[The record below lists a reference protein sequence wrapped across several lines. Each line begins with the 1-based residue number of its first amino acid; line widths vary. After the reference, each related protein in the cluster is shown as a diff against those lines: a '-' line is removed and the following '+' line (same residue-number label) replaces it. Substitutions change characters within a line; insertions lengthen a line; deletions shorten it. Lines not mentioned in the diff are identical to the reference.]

1 MTEKERDQSPSGQP
15 PWLEPVGDEEAKGAT
30 RPLPLRLVIG
40 GLAAAILIL
49 FAALIWI
56 LYNRSEVPQGE
67 VVVHAPE
74 GPAKVA
80 PEDRG
85 GMQVPDQDK
94 LVFDRVTGE
103 SSEVEEKLRPEPEAP
118 LGRPEVPAL
127 DDAAPSS
134 EEVVGATRETEAA
147 PEPPA
152 QTAPAARP
160 AEDEWS
166 IQIAAFRQK
175 WHAETWLAKAEG
187 DYREVFEGLT
197 PRIEETERDMAKY
210 YRIRF
215 GPLEDRAAAR
225 ARCAKAEKAGLNC
238 IVVPPGR

>member
-1 MTEKERDQSPSGQP
+1 MTEKEQDHSSSDRP
-15 PWLEPVGDEEAKGAT
+15 PWLEPVATDTAQGAK
-30 RPLPLRLVIG
+30 RPLSLRLVIG
-40 GLAAAILIL
+40 GLATAITLL

-56 LYNRSEVPQGE
+56 LDSRGEAPQGE
-67 VVVHAPE
+67 VLVHAPE

-103 SSEVEEKLRPEPEAP
+103 SSEVEEKLRPEAEAP

-127 DDAAPSS
+127 ADAPSAS
-134 EEVVGATRETEAA
+134 EEVVGAPVPAEEAK
-147 PEPPA
+147 EPPA
-152 QTAPAARP
+152 QTAPTATRAD
-160 AEDEWS
+160 DEWS

-175 WHAETWLAKAEG
+175 WHAETWLAKAESDHG
-187 DYREVFEGLT
+187 DVFRGLT

-225 ARCAKAEKAGLNC
+225 ARCAAVEKAGLNC

>member
-1 MTEKERDQSPSGQP
+1 MTEKEQGHSSSDQP
-15 PWLEPVGDEEAKGAT
+15 PWLEPVGTDTAEGAK
-30 RPLPLRLVIG
+30 RPLSLRLVIG
-40 GLAAAILIL
+40 GLAAAIVLL

-56 LYNRSEVPQGE
+56 LYSRGAEPQGD
-67 VVVHAPE
+67 VLVHAPE
-74 GPAKVA
+74 GPVKVA

-103 SSEVEEKLRPEPEAP
+103 SSTVEEKLRPEAEAP

-127 DDAAPSS
+127 DDATPASD
-134 EEVVGATRETEAA
+134 EVVGADGTTQEASA
-147 PEPPA
+147 PPA
-152 QTAPAARP
+152 QTAPKAAP
-160 AEDEWS
+160 AAEAWS

-175 WHAETWLAKAEG
+175 WHAETWLARAES
-187 DYREVFEGLT
+187 DYEDVFRGLA

-225 ARCAKAEKAGLNC
+225 ARCAAVEKAGLNC